1 MLIRT
6 FKQTGLSYGS
16 EPTMIVA
23 KVDGVVVY
31 EGPVATVDA
40 PFPFDH
46 NDVSGEDLFSW
57 TSAIDF
63 VGTQAL
69 EITVVNNALVL
80 TLTLANYIGS
90 GTREA
95 PVSGSDSHFSIQSPN
110 SDGFPDPFSDV
121 TINYVPQ
128 VVERSVNPSDTG
140 QWRWV
145 IKAGK
150 TFRCNFTVQPPTLPA

>member
-1 MLIRT
+1 MRT

-40 PFPFDH
+40 PIPFNSDT
-46 NDVSGEDLFSW
+46 VSNEDLFSW

-69 EITVVNNALVL
+69 EITVVNN
-80 TLTLANYIGS
+80 TLILGVTFANYVGS
-90 GTREA
+90 GTQEA
-95 PVSGSDSHFSIQSPN
+95 PVNGTDTAFGIQTTN
-110 SDGFPDPFSDV
+110 DDGFNDPFSNV
-121 TINYVPQ
+121 TINNVPQ
-128 VVERSVNPSDTG
+128 IIERDDNPSFKG
-140 QWRWV
+140 QWNWT
-145 IKAGK
+145 ISAGK
-150 TFRCNFTVQPPTLPA
+150 TFRCDFNIKKPSLTL